1 MPIYLQAYLNIAH
14 DRVEEQ
20 KKEAGR
26 ITNVDLQKKV
36 ASIFYYLCVV
46 TLQYVAPVII
56 CLYLALMY
64 KTLGDYRW
72 TDLFGNASNVTIV
85 STIEENSTAEKIF
98 ENSQSPVQELKSVNK
113 HCKCS
118 NTWIEKIIYFCL
130 SLWRSSQPKF
140 IVDCLDLQLGGL
152 VLRGLPL
159 HRLACFI
166 NHTLPNHRSI

>member
-26 ITNVDLQKKV
+26 ITNIDLQKKV

-72 TDLFGNASNVTIV
+72 IDLFNSVSNATTTIV
-85 STIEENSTAEKIF
+85 NTTAEQNAD
-98 ENSQSPVQELKSVNK
+98 NSPIQELKTVISMPEG
-113 HCKCS
+113 
-118 NTWIEKIIYFCL
+118 I
-130 SLWRSSQPKF
+130 
-140 IVDCLDLQLGGL
+140 
-152 VLRGLPL
+152 
-159 HRLACFI
+159 
-166 NHTLPNHRSI
+166 